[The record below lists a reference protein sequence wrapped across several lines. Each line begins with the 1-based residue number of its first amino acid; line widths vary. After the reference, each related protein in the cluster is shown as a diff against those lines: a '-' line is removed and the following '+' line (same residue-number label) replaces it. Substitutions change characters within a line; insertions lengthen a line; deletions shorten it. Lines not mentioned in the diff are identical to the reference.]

1 MPLAAAIASG
11 LVAALLYL
19 SVLTGSLGALILVYL
34 VQLPLFAAGLSLGT
48 KAVLFAGG
56 TATLVTGLMGG
67 ALSALLFFLAEALPA
82 MLIVGQALRW
92 REDESGTIAWSPPG
106 HLVLWLAGI
115 GVVALIAAA
124 LWLSGMPEGFRGTV
138 RGFLAGQLDDL
149 LGAGAAPGAT
159 AGAASGAVPGATSGA
174 KSRTAVL
181 AETLSAFFPAMA
193 AGSWLVMTTING
205 VLAQGALA
213 RFGLALRPAPDI
225 ATLTLPGWAA
235 ALLAGALLVAI
246 VAPGDLGYLGGNL
259 VPVLAIP
266 YVFAGL
272 AVLHAV
278 ARRYAGRIFL
288 LIPAYLTLLLGWPV
302 LLVAACGMIDQW
314 FGLRQRF
321 AASLPRQGE

>member
-48 KAVLFAGG
+48 KAALFAGG
-56 TATLVTGLMGG
+56 TATLVTGLTSGT
-67 ALSALLFFLAEALPA
+67 LSGLLFFLVEALPA
-82 MLIVGQALRW
+82 MLLVGQALRW
-92 REDESGTIAWSPPG
+92 RPDEGGDESGAVAWCPPDR
-106 HLVLWLAGI
+106 LVLWLIGI
-115 GVVALIAAA
+115 GAVALVAAS
-124 LWLSGMPEGFRGTV
+124 LWLSFTPDGFRGAV
-138 RGFLAGQLDDL
+138 RGFLAGQLDEL
-149 LGAGAAPGAT
+149 LGA
-159 AGAASGAVPGATSGA
+159 AASSDGPA
-174 KSRTAVL
+174 KQKARSDLIEA
-181 AETLSAFFPAMA
+181 LSAFFPALA

-225 ATLTLPGWAA
+225 AALMLPRWPA
-235 ALLAGALLVAI
+235 ALLAGALLIAFVGT
-246 VAPGDLGYLGGNL
+246 GDLAYLAGNL

-266 YVFAGL
+266 YFFAGL

-278 ARRYAGRIFL
+278 ARRYAGRVFIL
-288 LIPAYLTLLLGWPV
+288 VPAYLTLLLGWPV